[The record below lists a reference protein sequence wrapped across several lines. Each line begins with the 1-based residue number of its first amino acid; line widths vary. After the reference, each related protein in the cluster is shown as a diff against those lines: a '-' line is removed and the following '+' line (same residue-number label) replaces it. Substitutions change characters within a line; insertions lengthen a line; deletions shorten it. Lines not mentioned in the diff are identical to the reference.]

1 MAARFQHRVHV
12 GALRQRL
19 GQRLTVEVEQRLP
32 QLEVIATR
40 TTSEPVTGTLTIESV
55 ERGVSVTGYL
65 KVDWIADCRRC
76 LEPVTGSEQTFVDEI
91 FQVGA
96 EPGGDLIP
104 FDGETVVLDQ
114 VIHDTAMAS
123 LPLSPLCGD
132 DCQGPDPDRYLPG
145 VGERPIDPDAP
156 NEPAGDP
163 RWAALGD
170 LKLE

>member
-1 MAARFQHRVHV
+1 MASHFQHRVHV

-19 GQRLTVEVEQRLP
+19 GQRLWVDVEQKP
-32 QLEVIATR
+32 PEVEVIATR
-40 TTSEPVTGTLTIESV
+40 TTSEPVIGRLTIESV

-65 KVDWIADCRRC
+65 NVHWIADCRRC
-76 LEPVTGSEQTFVDEI
+76 LESVTGTERAFVDEI

-104 FDGETVVLDQ
+104 FDGETVILDQ
-114 VIHDTAMAS
+114 VIHDTAVAS

-132 DCQGPDPDRYLPG
+132 ICEGPDPDRYKPG
-145 VGERPIDPDAP
+145 LGQRPVDPNRAA
-156 NEPAGDP
+156 ELAGDP

-170 LKLE
+170 LKLD